1 MVRIVKP
8 RLKKHYEKYFFQ
20 VASILILFFS
30 IIGFSDNLFTDAGQ
44 SISYWQAKNTL
55 LKSR

>member
-1 MVRIVKP
+1 MKP
-8 RLKKHYEKYFFQ
+8 RLKNIMKKYFFQ

-30 IIGFSDNLFTDAGQ
+30 IIGFSNNLFTDAGQ
-44 SISYWQAKNTL
+44 TISYWQAKNTL